1 MDPALPYSGS
11 ATYWL
16 TCYSSPQ
23 GVSYTVSTLT
33 LPSLLHL
40 PSSSSASHA
49 LNSLNASLKFPVLA
63 LSTLASA
70 PLLLS
75 FFLSPRASRHPYL
88 VYTSLLAILS
98 VATPKLLPQPDTA
111 SRPAAPAR
119 KASPRQRNLEASYE
133 VLGDVHS
140 EAASEEEIEDVN
152 GEDVRVQV
160 ERLAKGYVV
169 RAGLAAVGFAMAV
182 VGIWGD
188 GAPQAVVYVS

>member
-1 MDPALPYSGS
+1 MDAICS
-11 ATYWL
+11 
-16 TCYSSPQ
+16 SSPQ
-23 GVSYTVSTLT
+23 GVSFTVSTLT

-49 LNSLNASLKFPVLA
+49 LHSLNNSLKLPVLA

-98 VATPKLLPQPDTA
+98 VATPKLLPQPDTTPRA
-111 SRPAAPAR
+111 TPVR

-133 VLGDVHS
+133 VLGDTNS
-140 EAASEEEIEDVN
+140 EAASEEDIEDVN

-188 GAPQAVVYVS
+188 GSPQAVVYVS